1 MSTVVPETGEVIL
14 PPDDMRL
21 SWEPMT
27 LDAARQITADIKAY
41 ATRLCHLVRDAKTGQ
56 AWTPLGYDTWAEY
69 VETEFGMSRQRAQQ
83 LIDHANKLDVLAEV
97 VELAA
102 PPVAQVPERAT
113 RGLKSDDLR
122 AALVAAMEESPAELT
137 EAERLSVANK
147 AIDTLRKAKAAA
159 STAVDALSAHQD
171 TNKKAG
177 GDDGADP
184 AGDADPNEGGDGASG
199 HDAGHSAPEPPAAFS
214 GEDSP
219 PAPSPEPG
227 QVSPPAPA
235 TSTGEAG
242 ADTPS
247 DAAATGTT
255 GTTRPG
261 ESDEGVPGDR
271 LTPSSPA
278 LPDDWSDRLAR
289 ATHLLGCPVD
299 LLRERLTDDDRIDL
313 ADLRTYID
321 QLLEEQP

>member
-1 MSTVVPETGEVIL
+1 MSGDTLVNADTGEKIAECT
-14 PPDDMRL
+14 PDEARELTDRICTGLGVVWELVLEAYRTRAWAALGHGSWDAYCAAEFGRFHMRL
-21 SWEPMT
+21 PSEERDEVIGSLRSAGLSIRAIAAT
-27 LDAARQITADIKAY
+27 GVASKATVERSIASSGVINEDTCTVGRDGKKYDAVARAKA
-41 ATRLCHLVRDAKTGQ
+41 RR
-56 AWTPLGYDTWAEY
+56 
-69 VETEFGMSRQRAQQ
+69 
-83 LIDHANKLDVLAEV
+83 
-97 VELAA
+97 
-102 PPVAQVPERAT
+102 
-113 RGLKSDDLR
+113 
-122 AALVAAMEESPAELT
+122 
-137 EAERLSVANK
+137 EAEA
-147 AIDTLRKAKAAA
+147 
-159 STAVDALSAHQD
+159 
-171 TNKKAG
+171 
-177 GDDGADP
+177 
-184 AGDADPNEGGDGASG
+184 
-199 HDAGHSAPEPPAAFS
+199 S